1 MRHTPEQNP
10 AMGWRAI
17 RMSFDRAALF
27 RIQVRAL
34 LRACAGREMRL
45 LIPMIADIWEMDKAR
60 ELVALEVERETGQ
73 GRVLPK
79 SILIGAMIEVPSVL
93 WDLDAL
99 LPKLDFASVGSN
111 DLLQY
116 LFAADRTNERVAGR
130 YDALSASPL
139 RALRA
144 IVEACRKHDT
154 PLSLCGEM
162 AGRPLDAMAL
172 IALGFR
178 NISMAPASIGPVK
191 AMILS
196 LQSDKA
202 ASFMSELLAANER
215 DIRGH
220 LLAFARDHQV
230 EL

>member
-1 MRHTPEQNP
+1 
-10 AMGWRAI
+10 
-17 RMSFDRAALF
+17 
-27 RIQVRAL
+27 
-34 LRACAGREMRL
+34 
-45 LIPMIADIWEMDKAR
+45 
-60 ELVALEVERETGQ
+60 
-73 GRVLPK
+73 VLPR
-79 SILIGAMIEVPSVL
+79 V
-93 WDLDAL
+93 
-99 LPKLDFASVGSN
+99 DFTSVGSN
-111 DLLQY
+111 DLMQY

-139 RALRA
+139 RALRS
-144 IVEACRKHDT
+144 IVEASERHDT

-196 LQSDKA
+196 LDAVNVSALMSD
-202 ASFMSELLAANER
+202 LLKSNTQHIRNE
-215 DIRGH
+215 